1 MAASN
6 RLEVVED
13 VGYCRLSGN
22 HGFQQSVKAIIE
34 AITAAR
40 EQGLRSLL
48 VDIVELRGFDAPGI
62 AERHGMVRA
71 WAEAAQGMLRVAMVA
86 PPTFIDPEKFGV
98 VAAANFGLIGNVLRS
113 EAEALAWLDE
123 AK

>member
-22 HGFQQSVKAIIE
+22 RGFQPSVKAIIE
-34 AITAAR
+34 AITTAR
-40 EQGLRSLL
+40 EQGLRGLL
-48 VDIVELRGFDAPGI
+48 VDIVELRGFDAPSI
-62 AERHGMVRA
+62 AERHVMVRA

-86 PPTFIDPEKFGV
+86 SPTFIDPEKFGV
-98 VAAANFGLIGNVLRS
+98 VAAANFGLVGNVFRS
-113 EAEALAWLDE
+113 EAEALAWLGE
-123 AK
+123 TK

>member
-40 EQGLRSLL
+40 EQGLRALL
-48 VDIVELRGFDAPGI
+48 VDIVELRGFDAPTI
-62 AERHGMVRA
+62 TERHVMVRA
-71 WAEAAQGMLRVAMVA
+71 WAEAAQGMLRVAIVA
-86 PPTFIDPEKFGV
+86 PPMFIDPEKFGV
-98 VAAANFGLIGNVLRS
+98 IAAANFGLTGDVFSS
-113 EAEALAWLDE
+113 EAEALAWLGE
-123 AK
+123 MK